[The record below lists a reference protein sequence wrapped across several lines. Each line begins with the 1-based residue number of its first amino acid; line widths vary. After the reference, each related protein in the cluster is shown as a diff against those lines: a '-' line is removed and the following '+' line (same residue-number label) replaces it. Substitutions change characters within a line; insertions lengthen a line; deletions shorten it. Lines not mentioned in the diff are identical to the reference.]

1 MHNGMTI
8 IKAQEEPGSVLGLL
22 NLDVEGTK
30 ILGKVKNY
38 LPVDTA

>member
-8 IKAQEEPGSVLGLL
+8 VRVQEESGSVLGLL
-22 NLDVEGTK
+22 NLDVEGTT

-38 LPVDTA
+38 LPVDAA